1 MALSDAQVRQLKS
14 KLEAKLVKTRRSNGT
29 ETQAKS
35 EKRKP
40 HLVKASP
47 RRCAFP
53 LSTGGVGYINGVADD
68 KRACAPTRAPV
79 ADRVDLA
86 DGTPGCAQLLNH
98 SPIVIAKY
106 TGLRISCGC
115 GDDGERER
123 DTYDAYYIER
133 A

>member
-1 MALSDAQVRQLKS
+1 MTEPARSSDTRQKMYLMEGERLAAPWIHNAMS
-14 KLEAKLVKTRRSNGT
+14 RRDD
-29 ETQAKS
+29 E
-35 EKRKP
+35 
-40 HLVKASP
+40 
-47 RRCAFP
+47 
-53 LSTGGVGYINGVADD
+53 VGRD

-79 ADRVDLA
+79 AGRVDLA

-115 GDDGERER
+115 ADDGERER
-123 DTYDAYYIER
+123 DTEDAYSVER